1 MVSLLSLMEGLSLVI
16 KQLPQKALPALS
28 PVAQLVP
35 PNPLRVWLGPCCVLM
50 DPRTSP
56 WRLDN
61 TDSPSSRGGNAGG
74 GHGTFLSYSVPR
86 EKTLCSLRKVVLASG
101 LWEGWEKTGP
111 TLLPTAHGSCC
122 PTSPLPTDLW
132 WPHTLGSF
140 PQGLCGHCT
149 PDGYLRPTDPS
160 RFLSR
165 TSGTRPQEE

>member
-61 TDSPSSRGGNAGG
+61 TDSPSSRGGNADG
-74 GHGTFLSYSVPR
+74 GHSTFLSQSVPR
-86 EKTLCSLRKVVLASG
+86 KKTLCSLRKVVLTSG
-101 LWEGWEKTGP
+101 LWEGWEKTR
-111 TLLPTAHGSCC
+111 THAASYSTWELLPYLPIAHRSMLASYPWLLPSACVVTAHQTVSQ
-122 PTSPLPTDLW
+122 T
-132 WPHTLGSF
+132 
-140 PQGLCGHCT
+140 
-149 PDGYLRPTDPS
+149 YRPKQIPK
-160 RFLSR
+160 
-165 TSGTRPQEE
+165 

>member
-35 PNPLRVWLGPCCVLM
+35 PNSLRVWLGPCCVLM

-61 TDSPSSRGGNAGG
+61 TDSPSSRGG
-74 GHGTFLSYSVPR
+74 TFLSQSVPR

-122 PTSPLPTDLW
+122 LLPYLPIAHRSMMASYPW
-132 WPHTLGSF
+132 LLPSGPVWSLHTRR
-140 PQGLCGHCT
+140 
-149 PDGYLRPTDPS
+149 YLRPTDPS
-160 RFLSR
+160 RFLSQ
-165 TSGTRPQEE
+165 TSGTRPQEEQT